1 MKSETLTDEVIKEER
16 KLFKYILASSFFF
29 FVGTVHGVLQIQ
41 PPIRAYLDSI
51 GSPYGGPGHM
61 IDPLAH
67 AHINVIGG
75 VVLLCMAVSYYL
87 VPRLTGVRL
96 FSTKLINYTF
106 WFTAL
111 GITGFY
117 STLLIF
123 GIIEGD
129 LLLAGKAE
137 ELQAV
142 HAYYKPTIATVSTI
156 MGMGFWVFFA
166 NMFMTAKNVYGTWRT
181 ERKNGN

>member
-1 MKSETLTDEVIKEER
+1 MREETLIDNVTKEER
-16 KLFKYILASSFFF
+16 KLFKYIVASTFFF
-29 FVGTVHGVLQIQ
+29 FVGTVHGVLQIL

-87 VPRLTGVRL
+87 VPRLTGVKL
-96 FSTKLINYTF
+96 YSTRLINYTF

-117 STLLIF
+117 STLLGF
-123 GIIEGD
+123 GIVEGN
-129 LLLAGKAE
+129 LLLAGQTE
-137 ELQAV
+137 QLEVV
-142 HAYYKPTIATVSTI
+142 HSYYKPTIAIVSFI
-156 MGMGFWVFFA
+156 MGMGFWIFFA
-166 NMFMTAKNVYGTWRT
+166 NVFMTAKKVYRTWR
-181 ERKNGN
+181 EEN

>member
-1 MKSETLTDEVIKEER
+1 MKEETLIDNAAKEER
-16 KLFKYILASSFFF
+16 KLFKYIVASTFFF

-87 VPRLTGVRL
+87 VPRLTGVKL
-96 FSTKLINYTF
+96 YSTRLINYTF

-117 STLLIF
+117 STLLGF
-123 GIIEGD
+123 GIVEGN
-129 LLLAGKAE
+129 LLLAGQTEQLE
-137 ELQAV
+137 EV
-142 HAYYKPTIATVSTI
+142 HSYYKPTIAIVSFI
-156 MGMGFWVFFA
+156 MGMGFWIFFA
-166 NMFMTAKNVYGTWRT
+166 NVFMTAKKVYRIWR
-181 ERKNGN
+181 EEN